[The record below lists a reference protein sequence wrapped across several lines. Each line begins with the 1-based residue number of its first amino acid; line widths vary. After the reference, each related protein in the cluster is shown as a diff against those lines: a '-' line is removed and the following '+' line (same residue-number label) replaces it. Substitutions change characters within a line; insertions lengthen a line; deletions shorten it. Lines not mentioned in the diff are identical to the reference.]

1 MKRQDEAQLGAGC
14 CAQQP
19 EETLQRSKKIQ
30 VLNVPAI
37 LPEQRTLDKLIIHF
51 QARGNGGGEV
61 LDMEYPT
68 TVAGRAFITFA
79 KEEDAD
85 NVLKREQILK
95 LDQQDYKL
103 DVREVGGGETTSDTV
118 QVIEFVSTKLD
129 TRDYPSKTARQLIHE
144 HRFQIVSDQG
154 SMVVIRG
161 SFSSLK
167 ELRRKLTDLIVP
179 QSTRA
184 VTGSRT

>member
-1 MKRQDEAQLGAGC
+1 MKRQDGAQLGAGC
-14 CAQQP
+14 CTQQP

-51 QARGNGGGEV
+51 QARNNGGGEV
-61 LDMEYPT
+61 SDMEYPT

-103 DVREVGGGETTSDTV
+103 DVREVGGGETE

-129 TRDYPSKTARQLIHE
+129 TRDFPSKMARQLIHE

-154 SMVVIRG
+154 STVEIRG

-167 ELRRKLTDLIVP
+167 ELRRNLMDVIMP
-179 QSTRA
+179 QSTRE
-184 VTGSRT
+184 